1 MDVEA
6 FAKMIPETPPRALL
20 RWAEQ
25 QTDEL
30 GEAAYTSYRCEW
42 VPRAP
47 TMEMLMDNN
56 TRATKIRA
64 TVCECTECGQEWI
77 TKKGE
82 TAESFFVVEGEDGQT
97 YSTDVGDDVQDPGLY
112 YIEVAAGDGLVCPY
126 CGTETEVIRGRDI
139 KGGRTKRLQVAQLL
153 NVGRYTT
160 ILYWLVE
167 REISP
172 GGTCISAAPRYAYAL
187 DESGRIEAFS
197 HRRSRGMAPDAA
209 AESWRPVKGTGNRWN
224 SLYYDWGSIN
234 GRKEGTVCWPE
245 TPSQDEM
252 EGTTGEKTGLARY
265 WADAKSEF
273 GVTYL
278 KAWQKFPAVENVVN
292 AGHARLVNTILYDA
306 ACYGYDLGTELGKS
320 MDTTKT
326 KPHEILRMT
335 KADLKALGKGA
346 TRAEL
351 QILQRYR
358 QIDKKTPLAEISRE
372 LWRADGQTVLQQM
385 EAYGGSLKKYEAYMG
400 KQGMRLGEIRTLAD
414 TRRVAQEL
422 HPDTPLTEEEL
433 WPSHL
438 QAAHDRLTAQIAV
451 AKSQKKTAELQAGFD
466 AVLAKYAGIQW
477 TDGRL
482 AVILPRSNEDLVRE
496 GATLRHCVGGYGS
509 RHAGGKEIIL
519 FIRHARRPERSY
531 YTLNIGLDRS
541 KPYEIQLHGY
551 GNERHGPKKEYTH
564 KIPAAVREFVDR
576 WEKEILLPWAAKQAK
591 RKKEDNAA

>member
-42 VPRAP
+42 VPREP

-56 TRATKIRA
+56 TKATKIRA

-77 TKKGE
+77 TQKGE
-82 TAESFFVVEGEDGQT
+82 TAESFFVVEGEDGST
-97 YSTDVGDDVQDPGLY
+97 YATGVGDDVQDPGFFY
-112 YIEVAAGDGLVCPY
+112 MEVAAGDGLLCPY
-126 CGTETEVIRGRDI
+126 CGTETKVIRARDI

-167 REISP
+167 REIAP
-172 GGTCISAAPRYAYAL
+172 DGTCISAAPRYAYAL
-187 DESGRIEAFS
+187 DESGRIKAFS
-197 HRRSRGMAPDAA
+197 HRRSRGMALDAA
-209 AESWRPVKGTGNRWN
+209 AETWRPIQGHADRWN
-224 SLYYDWGSIN
+224 ALYYDWGSVN
-234 GRKEGTVCWPE
+234 GRKAGTMRWPE

-252 EGTTGEKTGLARY
+252 ESTTGEKTGLARY
-265 WADAKSEF
+265 WADAEGEF

-278 KAWQKFPAVENVVN
+278 KAWQKFRAVENVVN

-320 MDTTKT
+320 MDITKT
-326 KPHEILRMT
+326 RPHEILRLS
-335 KADLKALGKGA
+335 KADFQALSKSV
-346 TRAEL
+346 TWAEL

-358 QIDKKTPLAEISRE
+358 QIDKKTPLGEISRE
-372 LWRADGQTVLQQM
+372 LWRADGKTVLQQM
-385 EAYGGSLKKYEAYMG
+385 EAYGGSLHKYEAYMH

-414 TRRVAQEL
+414 TRRMAQEL

-451 AKSQKKTAELQAGFD
+451 AKSKKKDGGAPGGLRRRPGKICRDPVDRRQPGGDPAEEQRGSGPGGGHPPALRRRLRQPARGGQGDHPVCPSCQTAGAEL
-466 AVLAKYAGIQW
+466 
-477 TDGRL
+477 
-482 AVILPRSNEDLVRE
+482 
-496 GATLRHCVGGYGS
+496 
-509 RHAGGKEIIL
+509 
-519 FIRHARRPERSY
+519 
-531 YTLNIGLDRS
+531 
-541 KPYEIQLHGY
+541 LH
-551 GNERHGPKKEYTH
+551 P
-564 KIPAAVREFVDR
+564 
-576 WEKEILLPWAAKQAK
+576 
-591 RKKEDNAA
+591 